1 METDLKEISKMGKLV
16 MVYTITK
23 MGTNSQEVSILTK
36 KWKMVYT
43 ITKME
48 INSQEV
54 SILTEKR
61 KMELFIGQTETDLK
75 VNS

>member
-1 METDLKEISKMGKLV
+1 
-16 MVYTITK
+16 
-23 MGTNSQEVSILTK
+23 
-36 KWKMVYT
+36 MVYT

-75 VNS
+75 EISKTIN